1 VVAGVAVEGVGAAGE
16 IAAGIRAVAEEP
28 GVDVMIVGRGGGSY
42 EDLMPFNT
50 EEVARAIAECR
61 VPVVTGVGHEPDQ
74 TIADMVAD
82 HRASTPTAAAEA
94 VAPSVVELD
103 RTLGRDARSLSRA
116 LARAAGVARHRV
128 DALAA
133 RQVLRDPMTAL
144 AVRAQQLDATAEGL
158 TRALPARVTKDRER
172 LGVLA
177 GALAS
182 AGDRA
187 EERARARLE
196 ALGDR
201 LGDLSPLGILGRGY
215 AICYGPEG
223 VVRTAGELV
232 PGDGV
237 GVRLGSGSLGCTV
250 DTVEEEA

>member
-1 VVAGVAVEGVGAAGE
+1 MTVEGAGARGE
-16 IAAGIRAVAEEP
+16 IVEGIRAVAAEP

-50 EEVARAIAECR
+50 EDVARAIAECPI
-61 VPVVTGVGHEPDQ
+61 PVVPGVGHEPDQ

-82 HRASTPTAAAEA
+82 QRASTPTAAAEA
-94 VAPSVVELD
+94 VAPAAAELE
-103 RTLGRDARSLSRA
+103 RTLDRDARSLTRSLGRT
-116 LARAAGVARHRV
+116 AAEARHRI

-133 RQVLRDPMTAL
+133 RKVLREPMAAL
-144 AVRAQQLDATAEGL
+144 AGHAQRLDVDAEGL
-158 TRALPARVTKDRER
+158 SRALPVRVTRDRER
-172 LGVLA
+172 VSALGR
-177 GALAS
+177 ALVT
-182 AGDRA
+182 AGDRT
-187 EERARARLE
+187 EERARTRLA

-215 AICYGPEG
+215 AICYGAEG

-250 DTVEEEA
+250 DRVEEEA